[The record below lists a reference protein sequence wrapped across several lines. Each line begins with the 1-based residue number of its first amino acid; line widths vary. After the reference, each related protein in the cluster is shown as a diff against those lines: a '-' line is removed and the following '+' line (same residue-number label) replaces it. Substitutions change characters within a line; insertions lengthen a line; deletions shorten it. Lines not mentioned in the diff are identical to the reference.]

1 MKQSKGLRISTWVPK
16 LKYNEILM
24 KLCFK
29 EKMMLTVKKSTTGY
43 KLCYFHKVVGAK
55 CTENKKERYQNEEL
69 SCL

>member
-1 MKQSKGLRISTWVPK
+1 
-16 LKYNEILM
+16 M

-55 CTENKKERYQNEEL
+55 CTENKKEIYQNEEL